1 MRSRK
6 GLAKVGGPL
15 LFANLLDRSQ
25 RQPRHIP
32 KPRGD
37 TRGTI
42 RSCCRRFFQV
52 QVARP
57 HPAFC
62 CCPSAPVWHVVRL
75 RAFLRIVERAVYPWV
90 GLPRVRLGL
99 CRDLC
104 CFPYRTSPTCGGG
117 SQTRELS
124 KPPFRPP
131 LIRQSFAKDE
141 RSEVSLGNKSRAQPT
156 GL

>member
-75 RAFLRIVERAVYPWV
+75 RAFLRIVERVVYPWV
-90 GLPRVRLGL
+90 GLPRVRLGR
-99 CRDLC
+99 CRGLC
-104 CFPYRTSPTCGGG
+104 CFPYRTSPTCGRG

-124 KPPFRPP
+124 SASPFKLHQSDTPRLLPPFRQQVYP
-131 LIRQSFAKDE
+131 LDPRIVRE
-141 RSEVSLGNKSRAQPT
+141 G
-156 GL
+156 